1 MALNRKFRCE
11 VKHIIPHGE
20 RVYTVILQPECL
32 VPRFRP
38 GQFLHLALDA
48 YEPAGFWPESRVFS
62 IASAPSERDRL
73 AITYSVRGRF
83 TARMEANLVEGLQV
97 WVKMP
102 YGHFTVEGGIDVV
115 LVAGGTGITA
125 FTAFLETLEPGA
137 PYAVTLAYGVRTREL
152 LIYRDLVQ
160 RCVERVPSLAAFYFV
175 EHDADGRPDPQ
186 VDSMHGISGR
196 VSVAGLWPNLRR
208 PMEAAYYLSGPPAM
222 LQTVSLDL
230 RARGVGVEAI
240 HIDAWD

>member
-1 MALNRKFRCE
+1 MSSWL
-11 VKHIIPHGE
+11 
-20 RVYTVILQPECL
+20 
-32 VPRFRP
+32 
-38 GQFLHLALDA
+38 LA
-48 YEPAGFWPESRVFS
+48 
-62 IASAPSERDRL
+62 
-73 AITYSVRGRF
+73 VRGSQPLR
-83 TARMEANLVEGLQV
+83 
-97 WVKMP
+97 P
-102 YGHFTVEGGIDVV
+102 
-115 LVAGGTGITA
+115 
-125 FTAFLETLEPGA
+125 FLKPWSLGA

-222 LQTVSLDL
+222 LQTVSLDFT
-230 RARGVGVEAI
+230 RPGSGRRGNPYRCLGLI
-240 HIDAWD
+240 HQRRFWRDRPVFVTGATGLLGAWLVRRFTGNGSRSRVPRQGLGAA

>member
-11 VKHIIPHGE
+11 VKRLIPHGE
-20 RVYTVILQPECL
+20 RVYTVILQPECV

-48 YEPAGFWPESRVFS
+48 YDPAGFWPESRVFS
-62 IASAPSERDRL
+62 IASAPFERDRL
-73 AITYSVRGRF
+73 VITYSVRGRF
-83 TARMEANLVEGLQV
+83 TARMETNLIEGLQV

-102 YGHFTVEGGIDVV
+102 YGHFVVEGGVDVV
-115 LVAGGTGITA
+115 LIAGGTGVTA
-125 FTAFLETLEPGA
+125 FTAFLETLEPETQHE
-137 PYAVTLAYGVRTREL
+137 VTLVYGVRTRDL

-160 RCVERVPSLAAFYFV
+160 RCVERVPLLAVFYFI
-175 EHDADGRPDPQ
+175 EYDADDRPGSS
-186 VDSMHGISGR
+186 DSMHEISGR
-196 VSVAGLWPNLRR
+196 VTVAGLWPNLRR

-222 LQTVSLDL
+222 LQSVSLDL
-230 RARGVGVEAI
+230 RVRGVGAEAI